1 MGLPRKSEFPDIK
14 SKDLSRKSKFSYRNQ
29 CICREILSVSI
40 ENQWICIKCIQKSNG
55 INRCSFHFLLPNFE
69 ENFNTKLLTN
79 IQLEDGHYIFET
91 YSIIN
96 QKEEIKISEIELT
109 QLKYKIGSIFTSHNL
124 TLKCK
129 GNKGIRSK
137 KLYINAEQSSE
148 LLSMLVQIKKTI
160 ADKKQQ

>member
-1 MGLPRKSEFPDIK
+1 MQLIFGLI
-14 SKDLSRKSKFSYRNQ
+14 LLVGLYFSSDSGGLR
-29 CICREILSVSI
+29 IGFLIIFLIVSI
-40 ENQWICIKCIQKSNG
+40 AY
-55 INRCSFHFLLPNFE
+55 
-69 ENFNTKLLTN
+69 NTKLLTN

-129 GNKGIRSK
+129 GNKGIRSI

>member
-1 MGLPRKSEFPDIK
+1 MQLIFGLI
-14 SKDLSRKSKFSYRNQ
+14 LLVGLYFSSDSGGLR
-29 CICREILSVSI
+29 IGFLIIFLIVSI
-40 ENQWICIKCIQKSNG
+40 AY
-55 INRCSFHFLLPNFE
+55 
-69 ENFNTKLLTN
+69 NTKLLTN

>member
-1 MGLPRKSEFPDIK
+1 MQLIFGLI
-14 SKDLSRKSKFSYRNQ
+14 LLVGLYFSSDSGGLR
-29 CICREILSVSI
+29 IGFLIIFLIVSI
-40 ENQWICIKCIQKSNG
+40 AY
-55 INRCSFHFLLPNFE
+55 
-69 ENFNTKLLTN
+69 NTKLLTN

-129 GNKGIRSK
+129 GNKGIRSI
-137 KLYINAEQSSE
+137 KLYINAGQSSE

>member
-1 MGLPRKSEFPDIK
+1 MQLIFGLI
-14 SKDLSRKSKFSYRNQ
+14 LLVGLYFSSDSGGLR
-29 CICREILSVSI
+29 IGFLIIFLIVSI
-40 ENQWICIKCIQKSNG
+40 AY
-55 INRCSFHFLLPNFE
+55 
-69 ENFNTKLLTN
+69 NTKLLTN

-129 GNKGIRSK
+129 VIK
-137 KLYINAEQSSE
+137 E
-148 LLSMLVQIKKTI
+148 LDL
-160 ADKKQQ
+160 

>member
-1 MGLPRKSEFPDIK
+1 MINRYLRRKTMQLIFGLI
-14 SKDLSRKSKFSYRNQ
+14 LLVGLYFSSDSGGLR
-29 CICREILSVSI
+29 IGFLIIFLIVSI
-40 ENQWICIKCIQKSNG
+40 AY
-55 INRCSFHFLLPNFE
+55 
-69 ENFNTKLLTN
+69 NTKLLTN

>member
-1 MGLPRKSEFPDIK
+1 MINRYLRRKTMQLIFGLI
-14 SKDLSRKSKFSYRNQ
+14 LLVGLYFSSDSGGLR
-29 CICREILSVSI
+29 IGFLIIFLIVSI
-40 ENQWICIKCIQKSNG
+40 AY
-55 INRCSFHFLLPNFE
+55 
-69 ENFNTKLLTN
+69 NTKLLTN

-129 GNKGIRSK
+129 GNKGIRSI